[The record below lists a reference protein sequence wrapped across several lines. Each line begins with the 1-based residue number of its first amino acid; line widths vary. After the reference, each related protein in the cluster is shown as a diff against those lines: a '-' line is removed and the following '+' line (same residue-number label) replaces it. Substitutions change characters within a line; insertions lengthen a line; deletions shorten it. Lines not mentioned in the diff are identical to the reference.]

1 LHHKLTNLIA
11 RMPIFVNEANCMNCT
26 FCDKKHPLFQ
36 HLTEAELASVDELR
50 YEVHYKAGETLFKQG
65 TPSTHIICL
74 TSGLVKIFIEGPN
87 DKNLILRIA
96 RPAHIFGEPGAFVD
110 NRHHYSARAIEDCR
124 ACFVDLA
131 KFKHIVSTNPV
142 FATSFI
148 SDLCSEAIFSNDR
161 FFSLSYKQMHGRVA
175 EALLYLS
182 NKVYLSNPFKMSL
195 SRADL
200 AELTALSRESVIRIL
215 KEFKDE
221 GLVHFNGDDMYSLD
235 IPKLEK
241 VSQLS

>member
-1 LHHKLTNLIA
+1 
-11 RMPIFVNEANCMNCT
+11 MPIFVNEANCMNCS
-26 FCDKKHPLFQ
+26 FCDKKHPLFK
-36 HLTEAELASVDELR
+36 HLSEEELQSVDELR
-50 YEVHYKAGETLFKQG
+50 YEVQYKAGETLFKQG

-74 TSGLVKIFIEGPN
+74 TSGLVKLFIEGPN
-87 DKNLILRIA
+87 DKNLILKIA
-96 RPAHIFGEPGAFVD
+96 RPTDIFGGPGAFVD
-110 NRHHYSARAIEDCR
+110 NRHHYSAKAIEDCK

-131 KFKHIVSTNPV
+131 KFKHIVSSNPV

-148 SDLCSEAIFSNDR
+148 SELCIETIFSNDR
-161 FFSLSYKQMHGRVA
+161 FYSLSYKQMHGRVA

-182 NKVYLSNPFKMSL
+182 NRVYMNNPFKMSL

-221 GLVHFNGDDMYSLD
+221 GLIQFNGDDMYSLD
-235 IPKLEK
+235 IARLEK